1 MVIFPSVFCMFTRPG
16 SSPSEI
22 LISPAMATR
31 KENWGFFTIAVD
43 FTKNQDLTGCTQR
56 AQRVSSW
63 GRFLRAIFLRAS
75 LKTTAHGEDQWGCFL
90 NNTNN

>member
-1 MVIFPSVFCMFTRPG
+1 MFTMPG

-22 LISPAMATR
+22 MISPAMATR
-31 KENWGFFTIAVD
+31 KEHWGFFTIAVN

-63 GRFLRAIFLRAS
+63 GSFLCAIFLGQVYKPLLMVKIS
-75 LKTTAHGEDQWGCFL
+75 GDIF
-90 NNTNN
+90 